1 MVEILRTSAKYI
13 AGTLVAVKIS
23 GTCHIFFIMSSQLPN
38 VGGMFSFHN
47 YGVNSIKVWQ
57 TYGVFGKQ
65 NHDTNKMHVSGNTHH
80 NNYEPSHVDID
91 LSRGSNIYKNG
102 VTQVFG
108 DSLSYNIFI
117 KALL

>member
-1 MVEILRTSAKYI
+1 MVENP
-13 AGTLVAVKIS
+13 

-38 VGGMFSFHN
+38 AYGEFYGNNVSRDCDVYSSGVIRFPCKPGAFNVAKDYQTSYGGRNGFTF
-47 YGVNSIKVWQ
+47 
-57 TYGVFGKQ
+57 
-65 NHDTNKMHVSGNTHH
+65 
-80 NNYEPSHVDID
+80 D
-91 LSRGSNIYKNG
+91 LSRASNIYKNH